1 MAVTVEQV
9 NAALAAIVDPNTGK
23 DLVAGK
29 SVRNVRVDGAEVSV
43 DVELGYPA
51 RSQVAPIRRAVIDAI
66 RALPGVSNVSANVYQ
81 KIVAHAVQRGVK
93 LLPNVKNVI
102 AVASGKGGVGKS
114 TCTANLGMA
123 LAQRNQR
130 VAVVDADFGL
140 RNLDL
145 LLGLENR
152 IVYTALDVLAGDCTV
167 EKALVK
173 DKRQPTLGLLAAAQ
187 NRNKEAITPAQMK
200 ALVAG
205 LASSNDFILIDC
217 PAGIEMGF
225 QNAIAPAKEAIVVTT
240 PEISAVR
247 DADRVIGLLEANDV
261 KFTKLLINR
270 IKPKMVQE
278 DQMMSVRDV
287 LDILAVPLLGVVP
300 DDERV
305 IVASNRGEPLVLD
318 QELSL
323 AGVAFTNI
331 ARRLLGEEVPL
342 IDLNASHDDLFS
354 RLRRFFR
361 G

>member
-1 MAVTVEQV
+1 
-9 NAALAAIVDPNTGK
+9 
-23 DLVAGK
+23 
-29 SVRNVRVDGAEVSV
+29 
-43 DVELGYPA
+43 
-51 RSQVAPIRRAVIDAI
+51 
-66 RALPGVSNVSANVYQ
+66 
-81 KIVAHAVQRGVK
+81 
-93 LLPNVKNVI
+93 
-102 AVASGKGGVGKS
+102 
-114 TCTANLGMA
+114 
-123 LAQRNQR
+123 
-130 VAVVDADFGL
+130 
-140 RNLDL
+140 
-145 LLGLENR
+145 
-152 IVYTALDVLAGDCTV
+152 
-167 EKALVK
+167 
-173 DKRQPTLGLLAAAQ
+173 
-187 NRNKEAITPAQMK
+187 
-200 ALVAG
+200 
-205 LASSNDFILIDC
+205 
-217 PAGIEMGF
+217 MGF